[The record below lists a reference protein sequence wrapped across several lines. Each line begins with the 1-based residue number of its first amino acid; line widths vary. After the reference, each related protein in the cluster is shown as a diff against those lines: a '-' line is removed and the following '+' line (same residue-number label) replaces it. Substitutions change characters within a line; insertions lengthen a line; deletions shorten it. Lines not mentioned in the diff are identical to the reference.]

1 MATPGLLPRIAGRR
15 AIGGL
20 VAAAILA
27 ALGIVLG
34 IALWPS
40 ERPAELSGQD
50 VWLTAGDGAAIRG
63 LQSVGADDW
72 VIFLHGEGEEL
83 ASWSPLWET
92 LAADDYTLLALEL
105 TPRAGSVMNAA
116 SEIRLDAEAAFQRA
130 RAEGAATISVV
141 AAGLGG
147 IAALQARDE
156 QTLSGLVL
164 LSPGPVASRAAV
176 SELRGAGEAKL
187 FVAGSLDVDTLKT
200 AKALRNASIGWAGSI
215 SVPTSDQG
223 TRLLTGEFAS
233 NVRFQV
239 ATFLSL
245 VTGRPRARA

>member
-1 MATPGLLPRIAGRR
+1 MLGIAFLAGLL
-15 AIGGL
+15 L
-20 VAAAILA
+20 
-27 ALGIVLG
+27 VLG
-34 IALWPS
+34 IALVVVLSS
-40 ERPAELSGQD
+40 EDSSEALAGRD
-50 VWLTAGDGAAIRG
+50 VRLTASDGASIRG

-105 TPRAGSVMNAA
+105 TPRAGSVMIAA
-116 SEIRLDAEAAFQRA
+116 EISLDAEAAFELA
-130 RAEGAATISVV
+130 RAEGATSISVV

-147 IAALQARDE
+147 IAALQAGDE
-156 QTLSGLVL
+156 QGLSGLVL
-164 LSPGPVASRAAV
+164 LSPGPVGTAGV
-176 SELRGAGEAKL
+176 SELRGTGESKL
-187 FVAGSLDVDTLKT
+187 FLAGSLDSDTLKT

-215 SVPTSDQG
+215 SVPTRNQG
-223 TRLLTGEFAS
+223 TDLLTGEFAS
-233 NVRFQV
+233 NIRFQV